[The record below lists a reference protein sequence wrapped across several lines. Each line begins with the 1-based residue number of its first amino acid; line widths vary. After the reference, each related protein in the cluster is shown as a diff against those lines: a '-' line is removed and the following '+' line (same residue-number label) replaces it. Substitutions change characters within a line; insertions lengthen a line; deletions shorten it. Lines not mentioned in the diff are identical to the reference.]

1 MGEHQSEYS
10 ITFNGLHL
18 LVSIIRSS
26 IYFTAIQ
33 FYARPISLSQSKWK
47 VKSDVRTVL
56 MLGVSNKNYGHLY
69 GTGFLWQSNELVL
82 RIRNKTNLFYVCFRF
97 NSYYLLHNIF
107 YSEFK
112 KQIHDIDVYNY
123 LVGNLNSGKTKSKQ
137 CLIPLRSHY
146 RDSSWLW
153 AHLDLNSPRHFF
165 HHDKV

>member
-1 MGEHQSEYS
+1 MDC
-10 ITFNGLHL
+10 TCLW
-18 LVSIIRSS
+18 VSS
-26 IYFTAIQ
+26 AAQ
-33 FYARPISLSQSKWK
+33 FISLRFNFTHGLFHYLRVNEKWK
-47 VKSDVRTVL
+47 VMYVQCSCWECQIRTTAICMGL
-56 MLGVSNKNYGHLY
+56 DSYDNRMNLCSR
-69 GTGFLWQSNELVL
+69 

-123 LVGNLNSGKTKSKQ
+123 LVGNLNSGKTNSKQ

-153 AHLDLNSPRHFF
+153 THLDLHSPCHFF